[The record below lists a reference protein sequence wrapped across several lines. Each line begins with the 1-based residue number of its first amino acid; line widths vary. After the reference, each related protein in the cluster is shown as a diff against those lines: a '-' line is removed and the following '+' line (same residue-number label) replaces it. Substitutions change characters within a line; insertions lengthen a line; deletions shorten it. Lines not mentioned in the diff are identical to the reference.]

1 MTLISATFAST
12 YESLE
17 KATPHTTEAIAA
29 SHFVD
34 AFIKFMTPSMAGD
47 AVAVP
52 AALSSPAALNPFKHA
67 TTLAFKSNPSG
78 AVLAALD
85 LAITAYITTA
95 CLNGLYVSGVSGS
108 ATAFTPTT
116 PLKTIATPLFLTTS
130 DNGPAAKKKFGD
142 ALKTYL
148 GAGQVAFPGPPP
160 VTKPIL

>member
-1 MTLISATFAST
+1 MPLNSSTFAST

-34 AFIKFMTPSMAGD
+34 AFVKFMQVSMAGD
-47 AVAVP
+47 ATAVP
-52 AALSSPAALNPFKHA
+52 AALIAPAALNPFKNSVK
-67 TTLAFKSNPSG
+67 LAFKANPAG
-78 AVLAALD
+78 AVLSALD

-116 PLKTIATPLFLTTS
+116 PLKTIATPLFLKTS

-160 VTKPIL
+160 VTKPIV